1 MDKIL
6 VKLFHTPTIS
16 KNNTSIL
23 LPFRKAEALFYY
35 LSVNK
40 QATRDELVNL
50 LWGELDEEKAKKNL
64 RNTMYKIRKAF
75 AMDIIIS
82 PQKHMVALNPDI
94 EIETDVDGFLDH
106 KNGQT
111 TCYSGEF
118 LQGFLLKDGEKFEE
132 WMFHKRQY
140 FKDIYVKRL
149 YHKINDGFEKNDLH
163 AIEQYADVLIS
174 MDELEEKPYR
184 ILMKLYM
191 LQGSYQKAMEIY
203 RRLSQ
208 ILYKELGV
216 LPSQETKDLFEEI
229 VAIRNEKRMEK
240 KKFNEM
246 FFYGRH
252 HELQL
257 LKMNYHRFMKNE
269 KTKSMLIM
277 GEAGIGKTKLK
288 DQFLDGINHEE
299 LYVMHANCYQAEEDY
314 ILKPWN
320 TIFAEI
326 SDIIL
331 KEKLEIPT
339 PWKKVINYLFPVF
352 QTDTAVSDMHPVER
366 LDSLKY
372 QVAEEVVMGIL
383 KKITQKKKIL
393 FVFEDLHWIDTMS
406 LSLLNSIL
414 MHQENNKIL
423 FIGTYRNGYDRKME
437 AYIAQWIRYE
447 KIEKIHISRFTRE
460 EVEDFVFKALPD
472 HKDTSMLIDKIYDE
486 TEGNTFFLVEY
497 LNCIREKR
505 NNGKCGSCLKIS
517 PKMEDILKSRFID
530 LSAEGKKLLNI
541 CALFFDKVT
550 LGILKDL
557 SGKDELEIIDIL
569 EELQDKNILKETKD
583 GEKAAFEFTHQKL
596 REFIYLQQSIARRQI
611 LHNKIGELLENCLKN
626 DQRDTLIY
634 SKLIYHYTNAG
645 NMVAALQYMIKN
657 TKIYLDFDHEFFPIL
672 CADNTK
678 IEKYVYIS
686 DEESRKQLKDIEN
699 LLDKLKKKGLYGEI
713 VQFQIEFFHMK
724 GRYLIKEGKYEE
736 GIKYIQEM
744 IEKALAT
751 YSYEDAL
758 KGYKQMIYYYRQI
771 HDIERMEYYV
781 EQGLNMAIEYHKQEQ
796 EGIFLRLKGLNKLM
810 AGKYEEAEELLQQS
824 IQKFDAIGKLED
836 KYALNIAA
844 AYNYIGEIRR
854 HKMEFSEA
862 LHYYN
867 RAIAICEDKKV
878 SQGSYMFLTNAGQTA
893 FEMEDYQKAI
903 DYFQNAMNIYDQI
916 DVVWGRSIAEGYMA
930 LLLVKQGSYK
940 EALDL
945 IRKAE
950 EDAIKIKSP
959 YALGVLYKV
968 KTEIKANMDN
978 DQVLR
983 KVFCKYLNLSLEQ
996 YCNMAIAYLE
1006 KTQNAYEVENLK
1018 YYKKNSYGQII

>member
-1 MDKIL
+1 MM
-6 VKLFHTPTIS
+6 VKLFHTPAIF

-40 QATRDELVNL
+40 HATRDELVNL
-50 LWGELDEEKAKKNL
+50 LWGELDEERAKKNL

-75 AMDIIIS
+75 DMDIIIS
-82 PQKHMVALNPDI
+82 PQKHMVVLNPEI
-94 EIETDVDGFLDH
+94 EIETDVDQFLYH
-106 KNGQT
+106 ENGQT

-140 FKDIYVKRL
+140 FKDIYMKRL
-149 YHKINDGFEKNDLH
+149 YHKINDSFEKNNLNV
-163 AIEQYADVLIS
+163 IKQYADLLIS
-174 MDELEEKPYR
+174 IDELEERPYR

-191 LQGSYQKAMEIY
+191 LQGSYQKAMEVY
-203 RRLSQ
+203 RRLSK
-208 ILYKELGV
+208 ILHKELSIM
-216 LPSQETKDLFEEI
+216 PSKETKDLFEEI
-229 VAIRNEKRMEK
+229 LAIRSEK
-240 KKFNEM
+240 KVAKKKLYEN

-252 HELQL
+252 QELQL
-257 LKMNYHRFMKNE
+257 LKMNYQRFMKNE
-269 KTKSMLIM
+269 KTKFMLIM

-288 DQFLDGINHEE
+288 DQFLDSINQEP

-320 TIFAEI
+320 GIFAEI
-326 SDIIL
+326 SDIL
-331 KEKLEIPT
+331 VKEKIEIPVS
-339 PWKKVINYLFPVF
+339 WQKIINYLFPAF
-352 QTDTAVSDMHPVER
+352 QTDNTVSNIDSVES
-366 LDSLKY
+366 LDRLKY
-372 QVAEEVVMGIL
+372 QAAEEVVMGIL
-383 KKITQKKKIL
+383 RKISQKKKLL

-423 FIGTYRNGYDRKME
+423 FVGTYRNGYDRKME
-437 AYIAQWIRYE
+437 AYIAQWTRYD
-447 KIEKIHISRFTRE
+447 KIEKIYIPRFTKG
-460 EVEDFVFKALPD
+460 EVEDFVLKALPN
-472 HKDTSMLIDKIYDE
+472 HRDTSICIDRIYCE

-505 NNGKCGSCLKIS
+505 NIGKGTGCLKIS
-517 PKMEDILKSRFID
+517 PKMEDILKSRIVD
-530 LSAEGKKLLNI
+530 ISAEGKKMLHI

-550 LGILKDL
+550 IETLKEL
-557 SGKDELEIIDIL
+557 SGKDELEIIDIT
-569 EELQDKNILKETKD
+569 EELQDKNLLKETKD

-611 LHNKIGELLENCLKN
+611 LHHKIADLLAKRLKN
-626 DQRDTLIY
+626 DKRDTLLY
-634 SKLIYHYTNAG
+634 SKLIYHYGNGG
-645 NMVAALQYMIKN
+645 NMIAALQYMIKN
-657 TKIYLDFDHEFFPIL
+657 TKFYLDFDHEFFPIL
-672 CADNTK
+672 YTDNTET
-678 IEKYVYIS
+678 EKYVYIS
-686 DEESRKQLKDIEN
+686 DEESRKQLKDIET
-699 LLDKLKKKGLYGEI
+699 LLDKLKKKRLYGEI
-713 VQFQIEFFHMK
+713 VQLQIEFFHMK

-771 HDIERMEYYV
+771 HDIERMAYFV
-781 EQGLNMAIEYHKQEQ
+781 EQALNMAITYHKQEQ
-796 EGIFLRLKGLNKLM
+796 EGVFLRLKGLNKLM
-810 AGKYEEAEELLQQS
+810 AGKYEEAENLLQQS
-824 IQKFDAIGKLED
+824 IQKFHAIGKMED

-844 AYNYIGEIRR
+844 AYNYIGEIKRQ
-854 HKMEFSEA
+854 KMQFSEA
-862 LHYYN
+862 LQYYN
-867 RAIAICEDKKV
+867 RAIRICEDKKV

-893 FEMEDYQKAI
+893 FEMGDYEKAI
-903 DYFQNAMNIYDQI
+903 EYFQNAMNIYDQI

-930 LLLVKQGSYK
+930 LLLVKQGTYK
-940 EALDL
+940 EALNF

-968 KTEIKANMDN
+968 KTEIRANMDH
-978 DQVLR
+978 DQVLK
-983 KVFCKYLNLSLEQ
+983 KVFCRYLNLSSEQ
-996 YCNMAIAYLE
+996 YCNRAISYLE
-1006 KTQNAYEVENLK
+1006 KIQNSYEVEDLK
-1018 YYKKNSYGQII
+1018 YFKKSSYSQII